1 MLVLPHKL
9 TTTTQ
14 TQTQNQATNRNK
26 KNGWQRRQLSSI
38 AAPLDKKGK
47 CQPEAHHVFSFLLAL
62 LVCCV
67 CCGEHGTG
75 CAWTGWACLGTGS
88 IPCACL
94 QVCDRRHSTVTI
106 CPLVGLLSSRSVCVC
121 VCLRVCVCCGYLP
134 LPPPPGPPP
143 VWQKSNKACSILTC
157 CLFRRAC
164 PFSQPKRISSQVL
177 QPLLLV
183 EQAYNLVLAP
193 RLTKP
198 FSPPLYLSI
207 HNASCWLSFV

>member
-1 MLVLPHKL
+1 MDGLGMPWNWQHTVCLPPGLRPPPFYCHYL
-9 TTTTQ
+9 PSC
-14 TQTQNQATNRNK
+14 
-26 KNGWQRRQLSSI
+26 G
-38 AAPLDKKGK
+38 AAFK
-47 CQPEAHHVFSFLLAL
+47 
-62 LVCCV
+62 
-67 CCGEHGTG
+67 
-75 CAWTGWACLGTGS
+75 
-88 IPCACL
+88 
-94 QVCDRRHSTVTI
+94 QVR
-106 CPLVGLLSSRSVCVC
+106 
-121 VCLRVCVCCGYLP
+121 VCLRVFACLRVLW
-134 LPPPPGPPP
+134 LSLSLAPPPGPPP

-183 EQAYNLVLAP
+183 EQAYNLVLVP